1 MNKRRGRPAGGSDA
15 RLRILAAAR
24 EAFLERG
31 YAAATLRDIARAA
44 DVDVALISYH
54 FGSKQQ
60 LFGAAVSLTVSPGT
74 VLSTLL
80 QGGSAQLAGRIL
92 RAVLSTWDAPDVG
105 GPLTLLLAETQRDAR
120 AMRSLREYLDRELGA
135 RLAAH
140 IGGIGAG
147 ERAAAAL
154 TITMGLIVNR
164 YVLRLEPIASMSAE
178 QVARSLEPAMNAAL
192 WRGRLPNRTAR

>member
-1 MNKRRGRPAGGSDA
+1 MNKRRGRPPGGSDA
-15 RLRILAAAR
+15 RERILAAAR
-24 EAFLERG
+24 GAFLERG

-60 LFGAAVSLTVSPGT
+60 LFGAAVSLAVSPGT
-74 VLSTLL
+74 VLASVL
-80 QGGSAQLAGRIL
+80 QGESAQLAGRIL
-92 RAVLSTWDAPDVG
+92 RAVLATWDAPDVG

-120 AMRSLREYLDRELGA
+120 TMRLLREYLDRELAA

-154 TITMGLIVNR
+154 TITMGLIFNR

-178 QVARSLEPAMNAAL
+178 QVARSLEPALNAAL
-192 WRGRLPNRTAR
+192 WRGRVPNRTMR